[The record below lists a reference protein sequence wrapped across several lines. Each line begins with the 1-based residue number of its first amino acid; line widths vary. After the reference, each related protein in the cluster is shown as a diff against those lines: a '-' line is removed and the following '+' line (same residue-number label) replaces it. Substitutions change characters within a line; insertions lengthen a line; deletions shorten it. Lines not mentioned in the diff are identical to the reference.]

1 MITTAWPPTRVPPHL
16 LPVQPPFLPG
26 PSQLSTAYKHLTT
39 ERREDVNQLQSS
51 LRILAKPQF
60 LKRVKTMRERE
71 SGRRTPRPQPWAEE
85 GLGGRACRGL
95 RRLQAPGDS

>member
-1 MITTAWPPTRVPPHL
+1 MITAAWAPTRVPPHP
-16 LPVQPPFLPG
+16 LPGQPPFLPG

-60 LKRVKTMRERE
+60 LKRVKATRERE
-71 SGRRTPRPQPWAEE
+71 SCLPTPDPSSGQRRPRGAELA
-85 GLGGRACRGL
+85 GA
-95 RRLQAPGDS
+95 